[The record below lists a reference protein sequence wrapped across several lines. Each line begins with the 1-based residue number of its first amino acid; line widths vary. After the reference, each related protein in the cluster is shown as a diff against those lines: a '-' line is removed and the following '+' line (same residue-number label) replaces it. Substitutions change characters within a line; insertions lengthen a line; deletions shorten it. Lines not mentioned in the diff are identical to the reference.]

1 MKLTPNFTLREMLY
15 GSNDRLLNSLT
26 PADQKFF
33 KDAVEEELNDQIIKN
48 LTQVARVLEIIR
60 AYLGEPVFVT
70 CGFRPKAWELYKS
83 RTGKS
88 KHTTG
93 EAVDITFL
101 KASLQYVYDWM
112 NTNIRVGGRGINHDA
127 QFIHYD
133 IRNNFAEWD
142 Y

>member
-1 MKLTPNFTLREMLY
+1 MKLTPNLSLSEMLY
-15 GSNDRLLNSLT
+15 GSNDRLLKSLSFT
-26 PADQKFF
+26 EQKLF
-33 KDAVEEELNDQIIKN
+33 KEAVEKELNEDIIKN

-70 CGFRPKAWELYKS
+70 CGFRPKEWEIYKG
-83 RTGKS
+83 RTGRS

-101 KASLQYVYDWM
+101 KASLQYVYDWI
-112 NTNIRVGGRGINHDA
+112 NTNIRIGGRGISHSA

-133 IRNNFAEWD
+133 IRNNFAEWN